1 MVTAKAQYNLSN
13 AKRYF
18 SEHLSVGDYYQEGQK
33 TWGQWF
39 GLGAETLGLAGQVKA
54 NDFLGLCDNRHP
66 QTGQTLTQRQRQ
78 VRKEEGREVG
88 VRRVFYD
95 FTFSP
100 PKSVSILAFVADEP
114 RIFEAHERAVRVA
127 LREFES
133 FAATRVRRHGAN
145 TDRTTGNVVAAL
157 FTHETSR
164 ALDPHLHT
172 HCVVFNATH
181 DDAEQRWKA
190 PQNCEML
197 RARKYVE
204 NVYYQAL
211 ARELRGWGYRIRN
224 RPRGDFEE

>member
-1 MVTAKAQYNLSN
+1 VVTAKTQYNLRN

-18 SEHLSVGDYYQEGQK
+18 GEHLSVGDYYQEGQK
-33 TWGQWF
+33 IGGEWF
-39 GLGAETLGLAGQVKA
+39 GRGAEKLGLKGQVLA
-54 NDFLGLCDNRHP
+54 NDFLALCENHLP

-78 VRKEEGREVG
+78 VRKDEGREAAA
-88 VRRVFYD
+88 RRVFYD

-181 DDAEQRWKA
+181 DDTEQRWKA
-190 PQNCEML
+190 LQNYEML

-204 NVYYQAL
+204 NVYYQEL
-211 ARELRGWGYRIRN
+211 ARGLHGWGYRIRN
-224 RPRGDFEE
+224 RSTW

>member
-54 NDFLGLCDNRHP
+54 NDFLALCDNRHP
-66 QTGQTLTQRQRQ
+66 QTSQTLTQRLRQ
-78 VRKEEGREVG
+78 VRKE
-88 VRRVFYD
+88 
-95 FTFSP
+95 
-100 PKSVSILAFVADEP
+100 
-114 RIFEAHERAVRVA
+114 
-127 LREFES
+127 
-133 FAATRVRRHGAN
+133 
-145 TDRTTGNVVAAL
+145 
-157 FTHETSR
+157 
-164 ALDPHLHT
+164 
-172 HCVVFNATH
+172 
-181 DDAEQRWKA
+181 AEQRWKA